1 VSATFP
7 GRSPAE
13 RLAPG
18 KPLQLAG
25 VADGAEGLVIAD
37 LARAVAASAKAPAV
51 SAAVICRDGARM
63 ATLARALAFFAPDVE
78 VLEFPAWDCLPYD
91 RVSPHAAVV
100 AQRMTTLARLA
111 RVKGRERPA
120 VLLTTVNAVLQRVPA
135 RETVA
140 RQSLAAA
147 PGNLLP
153 MAGIIQWLELNG
165 FNRASTVREPGDYAV
180 RGGILDLFPPGMAE
194 PVRLDFFGDTLESIR
209 SFDPETQRTNAELRA
224 LDLVPVAEFQLTTE
238 TIRLFRTGYVAAFG
252 AAGPDDV
259 LYEAVTEGRRH
270 AGMEHWLPLFHK
282 QMETLFDYL
291 DAAAPS
297 PRRGE
302 GRGEGVRTSPPEPPH
317 PNPLPS
323 GEREG
328 IATPIILE
336 PLAEEAAHER
346 LAQIGDYFEAR
357 RTALDRNDG
366 GAPYKPLPPD
376 RLYLAEAE
384 WRTRLDNAALARLSP
399 FAPQEGAADTIDIA
413 AHAGHNFTA
422 ERSEPGKNVFEAVT
436 KHVQALQSAGKR
448 AAIVLWSDGSRERMA
463 HVLAEHGLHNLA
475 PVASWPQALALP
487 RPQVALTVLGIET
500 GFETAGVAVIS
511 EQDILGERLV
521 RPRRQLKRAENFIAE
536 VTGLAAGDLVV
547 HVDHGIGRFSGLRAI
562 EAAGVPHDCLEI
574 HYQGGD
580 KLYLPVEN
588 IELLSRY
595 GSEGTD
601 VELDRLGGAAWQ
613 ARKAR
618 MKNRIREMAGE
629 LIKIAAERQLRE
641 APRLAVAAGLY
652 DEFSAGFP
660 YEETDDQDAAIAAVL
675 NDLSAGRPM
684 DRLICGD
691 VGFGK
696 TEIALRAAFIAAMN
710 GKQVAVVVPT
720 TLLSRQHFK
729 TFSDRLRGYP
739 LQIAQASRLV
749 APADLAKAK
758 KGLADGTVDIVIGT
772 HALLGKTIAF
782 KDLGLIVVDEEQHF
796 GVAHKEKLKKLR
808 AEVHVLTLT
817 ATPIPRTL
825 QLALTGVRDM
835 SIIATPPV
843 DRLAV
848 RTFVAPFDP
857 VVVRET
863 LLRERYRGGQAFYV
877 CPRIEDLADTKAF
890 LDSSVPEVRVAVA
903 HGQMPARVLEDVM
916 AAFYDGKFDV
926 LLSTAIV
933 ESGLDIP
940 TANTL
945 IVHRADMFGL
955 AQIYQLRGRVGR
967 SKLRAYALLTLP
979 ANRKITPHAERRL
992 KVLQSL
998 DTLGAGFQL
1007 ASHDLDI
1014 RGAGN
1019 LLGEEQSGHIKEVG
1033 YELYQQMLEEA
1044 VLSLKAGI
1052 SAPVA
1057 DKWSPQI
1064 TIGTPVLIPEDYV
1077 TDLPV
1082 RLSLYR
1088 RLAEIEDERAIEAFA
1103 AELVDRFG
1111 PLPEEVEYLLQV
1123 VAIKSL
1129 CRRANVE
1136 RIEVGP
1142 KGAVLALRDNVFAN
1156 PDGLIAYIA
1165 KHPAGARVRPDMKV
1179 VFFDEWN
1186 SPVARLKGA
1195 AGILRAL
1202 VSIAE
1207 KGAKAA

>member
-1 VSATFP
+1 MST
-7 GRSPAE
+7 SPAA
-13 RLAPG
+13 RLKPG
-18 KPLQLAG
+18 KLLNLAG
-25 VADGAEGLVIAD
+25 VADGAEALVVAD
-37 LARAVAASAKAPAV
+37 LARAVASGANPPAISV
-51 SAAVICRDGARM
+51 AVICRDGARM
-63 ATLARALAFFAPDVE
+63 AALSRGLGFFAPHIE

-91 RVSPHAAVV
+91 RVSPHPAVV
-100 AQRMTTLARLA
+100 AQRMITLARLA
-111 RVKGRERPA
+111 RVTARAHPA
-120 VLLTTVNAVLQRVPA
+120 VLLTTINAALQRVPERGLIA
-135 RETVA
+135 K
-140 RQSLAAA
+140 QSLSAA
-147 PGNLLP
+147 PGNVLP
-153 MAGIIQWLELNG
+153 MSSITQWLELNG
-165 FNRASTVREPGDYAV
+165 FNRAATVREAGDYAV
-180 RGGILDLFPPGMAE
+180 RGGIVDLFAPGRDT

-209 SFDPETQRTNAELRA
+209 SFDPETQRTTEELRA
-224 LDLVPVAEFQLTTE
+224 LDLVPMAEFQLTSD

-259 LYEAVTEGRRH
+259 LYEAVSEGRRH

-282 QMETLFDYL
+282 QMETLFDYVP
-291 DAAAPS
+291 AS
-297 PRRGE
+297 P
-302 GRGEGVRTSPPEPPH
+302 VVT
-317 PNPLPS
+317 
-323 GEREG
+323 
-328 IATPIILE
+328 E

-346 LAQIGDYFEAR
+346 LAQIADYYQAR
-357 RTALDRNDG
+357 KDALGKDG
-366 GAPYKPLPPD
+366 AGAPYKPLPPD
-376 RLYLAEAE
+376 RLYLSEDE
-384 WRTRLDNAALARLSP
+384 WRTRLHGAALAHMTP
-399 FAPQEGAADTIDIA
+399 FAAPETAADAIDVG

-422 ERSEPGKNVFEAVT
+422 ERNTPGANVFEAVV
-436 KHVQALQSAGKR
+436 KHVAALQGKGKR
-448 AAIVLWSDGSRERMA
+448 ALIALWTEGSRERMS
-463 HVLAEHGLHNLA
+463 HVLAEHGLANLA
-475 PVASWPQALALP
+475 LVASWPQALALP
-487 RPQVALTVLGIET
+487 KAQVGLAVLGLDS
-500 GFETAGVAVIS
+500 GFETADVALIT

-521 RPRRQLKRAENFIAE
+521 RPRRHAKHTENFIAE
-536 VTGLAAGDLVV
+536 VTSLSAGDLVV

-562 EAAGVPHDCLEI
+562 EAAGAPHDCLEI
-574 HYQGGD
+574 HYAGGD
-580 KLYLPVEN
+580 KLFLPVEN

-595 GSEGTD
+595 GSEGAG
-601 VELDRLGGAAWQ
+601 VELDRLGGTAWQ

-618 MKNRIREMAGE
+618 MKNRIREIAGE
-629 LIKIAAERQLRE
+629 LIKVAAERQLRE
-641 APRLAVAAGLY
+641 APRLTVAAGLY
-652 DEFSAGFP
+652 DEFCAGFP
-660 YEETDDQDAAIAAVL
+660 YEETDDQDASIAAVL
-675 NDLSAGRPM
+675 NDLSSGRPM
-684 DRLICGD
+684 DRLVCGD

-696 TEIALRAAFIAAMN
+696 TEVALRAAFIAAMN

-720 TLLSRQHFK
+720 TLLARQHFK

-739 LQIAQASRLV
+739 VNVAQASRLV
-749 APADLAKAK
+749 TSGELAKVK
-758 KGLADGTVDIVIGT
+758 KGLADGSVDIVIGT
-772 HALLGKTIAF
+772 HALLAKSIAF

-796 GVAHKEKLKKLR
+796 GVAHKERLKQLR
-808 AEVHVLTLT
+808 SEVHVLTLT

-825 QLALTGVRDM
+825 QLALSGVRDM

-848 RTFVAPFDP
+848 RTFVSPFDALM
-857 VVVRET
+857 VRET
-863 LLRERYRGGQAFYV
+863 LLRERYRGGQSFYV
-877 CPRIEDLADTKAF
+877 CPRIEDLAGTKDF
-890 LDSSVPEVRVAVA
+890 LDKTVPEVRVAVA
-903 HGQMPARVLEDVM
+903 HGQMPARMLEDIM

-926 LLSTAIV
+926 LLSTTIV

-979 ANRKITPHAERRL
+979 SGRRITPQAERRL

-1019 LLGEEQSGHIKEVG
+1019 LLGDEQSGHIKEVG

-1044 VLSLKAGI
+1044 VLSMKAGI

-1064 TIGTPVLIPEDYV
+1064 TIGTAVLIPEDYV

-1082 RLSLYR
+1082 RLGLYR

-1111 PLPEEVEYLLQV
+1111 PLPEEVDYLLQV
-1123 VAIKSL
+1123 VGIKAL

-1142 KGAVLALRDNVFAN
+1142 KGALLAFRDNVFSN
-1156 PDGLIAYIA
+1156 PEGLISYIA
-1165 KHPAGARVRPDMKV
+1165 KHPEGARVRPDQKV
-1179 VFFDEWN
+1179 VFFDEWDT
-1186 SPVARLKGA
+1186 PKARLKGA